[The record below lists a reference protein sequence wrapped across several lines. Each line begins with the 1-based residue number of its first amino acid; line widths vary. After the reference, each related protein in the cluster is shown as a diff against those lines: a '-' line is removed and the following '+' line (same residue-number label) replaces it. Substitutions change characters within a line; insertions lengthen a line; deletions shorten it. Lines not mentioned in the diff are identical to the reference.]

1 MHRVEFVLVTHI
13 YIDTQ
18 MDLDPQLAPLPIDVV
33 GMRLSGCA
41 LPGVG
46 MARRLVG
53 GGGDKTESLLVKA
66 VQLQVL
72 P

>member
-1 MHRVEFVLVTHI
+1 MLVTHV
-13 YIDTQ
+13 YIVTQ
-18 MDLDPQLAPLPIDVV
+18 MDLDPQLVPLPIDVV

-41 LPGVG
+41 LPAVG
-46 MARRLVG
+46 MARMG
-53 GGGDKTESLLVKA
+53 GGWGTKTESLLVKA